1 MRVREEREARGWS
14 QRHLAANA
22 RVSTAYVAKLE
33 AAKGKRPYDEELGR
47 VVAAV
52 GFESTDAL
60 LAAGRYGLLAEG
72 ESGLGVGQGT
82 PAQPGIAPRPVYAWG
97 SLADLTLVGTETQPE
112 PSAERYPPL
121 DYAHV
126 ILPDGYVLQVRGD
139 SMSGRKPVPLL
150 DGDYCWVVPKRRR
163 AYRLHGLVAARVV
176 GATGPAGESG
186 NVVRSLGR
194 DETGEFLY
202 AEPAPSVRQ
211 RVECERFD
219 VLGPVVRIER
229 SLSPD

>member
-14 QRHLAANA
+14 QAHLATDA

-47 VVAAV
+47 VVAAL
-52 GFESTDAL
+52 GFASTDAL
-60 LAAGRYGLLAEG
+60 LAAGTYGQLVETERAYRA
-72 ESGLGVGQGT
+72 GQGA
-82 PAQPGIAPRPVYAWG
+82 PAGAGIAPRPVYAWG
-97 SLADLTLVGTETQPE
+97 SQADLTLVGTEGQPE

-126 ILPDGYVLQVRGD
+126 ILPDGYVLQVRGG
-139 SMSGRKPVPLL
+139 SMRGRQPVPLL
-150 DGDYCWVVPKRRR
+150 DCDYCWVVPKARR
-163 AYRLHGLVAARVV
+163 AYRLNGLVAALVI
-176 GATGPAGESG
+176 GATGPDGESG

-194 DETGEFLY
+194 DEAGEFLY
-202 AEPAPSVRQ
+202 AEPAPGVRH

>member
-14 QRHLAANA
+14 QRHLAATA

-72 ESGLGVGQGT
+72 ESGHGVGQGT

-126 ILPDGYVLQVRGD
+126 ILPDGFVLQMRGD

-163 AYRLHGLVAARVV
+163 AYRLHGLVAVRVV

-194 DETGEFLY
+194 DETGEFIY
-202 AEPAPSVRQ
+202 AEPAPGVRQ